1 MAINTTGN
9 NGSVV
14 GVTGVHPDNI
24 GKGIKWN
31 DTTKKYEVDVKEDS
45 GIIIN
50 ELGELEIRVSELE
63 DNALRVIDGKLYYG
77 TRARPELANLYVDA
91 VNGVD
96 QDPLKVDGA
105 GTRAKPLKTLRYA
118 LDRAEANSNRAVW
131 LMGNQEH
138 VFDCST
144 MLYLKAGQVSI
155 QTYGADYD
163 VLMQQYTN
171 NFVSQEQLVKQNK
184 AATLKFT
191 GIRHSLYSAQKTN
204 LYAFSGINIDAN
216 TSVVFQGLHIKNNI
230 QYTLE
235 PSSATSSLV
244 SDYCRVRSIN
254 GGIADFTNVSYE
266 SEGELTFTGATD
278 NRLASKHPNGLE
290 RTGLVWCYKG
300 MIVLRNILNFN
311 PANVKDNFIADAGW
325 NPATLPVTT
334 IVYAKDSGQA
344 SNREFTKRLLG
355 FKIDSTPNGDK
366 FISSPVTDLLPQM
379 LL

>member
-1 MAINTTGN
+1 MAKNTTGSGTSVD
-9 NGSVV
+9 GSTFVH
-14 GVTGVHPDNI
+14 TGNM

-50 ELGELEIRVSELE
+50 ELGELEVRVSELE

-91 VNGVD
+91 INGVD
-96 QDPLKVDGA
+96 QDPLKVSGA

-118 LDRAEANSNRAVW
+118 LECSEANTNRLVW
-131 LMGNQEH
+131 LMGGQEH
-138 VFDCST
+138 VYDCST
-144 MLYLKAGQVSI
+144 LLWLKSGQVYI

-163 VLMQQYTN
+163 ALMQQYTN
-171 NFVSQEQLVKQNK
+171 NFVAQEQLVKQNK
-184 AATLKFT
+184 GATLKLT

-204 LYAFSGINIDAN
+204 LYAFNGIGISAN
-216 TSVVFQGLHIKNNI
+216 TSVTFQGLHIKNNI
-230 QYTLE
+230 QHTLE
-235 PSSATSSLV
+235 SSTPTSWLV
-244 SDYCRVRSIN
+244 SDYCRVKVSD
-254 GGIADFTNVSYE
+254 GGIVDFTNVSYE
-266 SEGELTFTGATD
+266 SEGGLTFTGATD
-278 NRLASKHPNGLE
+278 NRLATKHPNGLE

-300 MIVLRNILNFN
+300 MIALRNILNFN
-311 PANVKDNFIADAGW
+311 PANIKDNIIADSGW
-325 NPATLPVTT
+325 NPTILPVTAT
-334 IVYAKDSGQA
+334 VYARDSGHVD
-344 SNREFTKRLLG
+344 NREFTKRLLG